1 VPAATAL
8 DVDRLGALKPAV
20 VATFKGTEQLAGSA
34 LTASPSGRLWAAWYD
49 GRGTPPAL
57 FVRLSNATATSW
69 GTTQKVALP
78 PGTTTVW
85 KVYLNAQATRL
96 DVLALVTQ
104 NGNDKDAAYWH
115 TQVPQP

>member
-1 VPAATAL
+1 M
-8 DVDRLGALKPAV
+8 
-20 VATFKGTEQLAGSA
+20 VATFKGTEQLAGST
-34 LTASPSGRLWAAWYD
+34 LTAAPSGRLWVAWFD

-57 FVRLSNATATSW
+57 FVRLSSATATSW
-69 GTTQKVALP
+69 GAAQKVPLP

-85 KVYLNAQATRL
+85 KVYLNAQATKL

-104 NGNDKDAAYWH
+104 HGNSKTTAYWD